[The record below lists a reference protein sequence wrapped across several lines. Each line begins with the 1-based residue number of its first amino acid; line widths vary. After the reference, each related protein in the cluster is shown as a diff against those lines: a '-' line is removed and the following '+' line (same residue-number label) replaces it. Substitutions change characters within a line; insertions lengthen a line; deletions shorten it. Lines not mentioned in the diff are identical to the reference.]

1 MNAKKYYHKLTVL
14 LTLGACTAALAACGG
29 KQTAAS
35 ADSKAASAVSCA
47 SAADSAVSADSSTGS
62 AADSAVSTAAG
73 STSAADSTAATAA
86 GSTSA
91 ADSNASS
98 TVSESEI
105 VGMANPF
112 VEYDSVDEA
121 KKHIDFDVQVPEQIE
136 GFTEMNISVMDG
148 QMFQAVY
155 RNAEQEICIR
165 KQAGHEDISGDY
177 NEYPEEKY
185 VEFEGAEL
193 KLRGENGTIRNVT
206 WSKNGYS
213 FSIYS
218 DKGLT
223 EDEVQQLA
231 EQIA

>member
-47 SAADSAVSADSSTGS
+47 S